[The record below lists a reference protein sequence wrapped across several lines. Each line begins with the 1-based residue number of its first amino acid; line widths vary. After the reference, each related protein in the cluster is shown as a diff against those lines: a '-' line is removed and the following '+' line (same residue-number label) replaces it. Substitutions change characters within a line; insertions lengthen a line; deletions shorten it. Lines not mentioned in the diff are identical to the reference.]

1 MLPLG
6 VFLWRMFQIHGL
18 NICSVTMTTNHV
30 PYWRLSSFYFFY
42 FALLGCI
49 SPYWGLFLDN
59 KGFSAQEIGE
69 LMALFGL
76 VRILAPNLW
85 GALGDYTG
93 KRMPLLRIGCFV
105 CFCIFL
111 NIFWVSD
118 FIWMAFIMVGYG
130 FFWAAVLPQFEVV
143 TLNYLKDKTDQYSKI
158 RIWGS
163 IGFIVF
169 VAILGWAFDY
179 ISVGYLPIFMLVLLA
194 AIFLSS
200 TLIQGRE
207 ITHEHESHHD
217 FLSLVF
223 KPTVLAF
230 LIASFLNQV
239 SHGAYYTFFS
249 LFLEQYGYSNSMIGV
264 LWAIGVAA
272 EVGLFLVAHKLFS
285 YVSHKSVLVWSLIF
299 GGVRWLLTAHYVET
313 LWLLILLQALHA
325 LTFGAMHAVAMHYIH
340 MYFKGK
346 HQGQGQ
352 ALFSSFTYGAGGAL
366 GAYASGLIWQQDL
379 GISMFEW
386 AGYSTLLGAF
396 VAWVWVARGNNAH

>member
-1 MLPLG
+1 MPNSSRASALPQDSNSL
-6 VFLWRMFQIHGL
+6 
-18 NICSVTMTTNHV
+18 

-49 SPYWGLFLDN
+49 SPYWGLFLDD

-76 VRILAPNLW
+76 VRILAPNVW

-93 KRMPLLRIGCFV
+93 KRMQLLRLGCAF
-105 CFCIFL
+105 CFCIFF
-111 NIFWVSD
+111 NIFLVSD
-118 FIWMAFIMVGYG
+118 FLWMALIMVGYG

-143 TLNYLKDKTDQYSKI
+143 TLNYLKEKTDHYSKI

-169 VAILGWAFDY
+169 VLLLGWVFDY
-179 ISVGYLPIFMLVLLA
+179 LSVSYLPVFMLLLLF
-194 AIFLSS
+194 AIFFSS
-200 TLIQGRE
+200 TLIVGQE
-207 ITHEHESHHD
+207 ITHEHESTEG
-217 FLSLVF
+217 FLSLVL

-230 LIASFLNQV
+230 LIAQFLNQV

-249 LFLEQYGYSNSMIGV
+249 LYLEQYQYSKSMIGI
-264 LWAIGVAA
+264 LWAVGVIA
-272 EVGLFLVAHKLFS
+272 EVGLFLIAHKIFS
-285 YVSHKSVLVWSLIF
+285 RISHKTVLVASLAF
-299 GGVRWLLTAHYVET
+299 GGLRWVLTAHFVES
-313 LWLLILLQALHA
+313 LWVLVVLQMLHA

-366 GAYASGLIWQQDL
+366 GAYASGFLWQQDL
-379 GISMFEW
+379 GVSMFEW
-386 AGYSTLLGAF
+386 AGYCTLLGAI
-396 VAWVWVARGNNAH
+396 VAFLWVKRN